1 MQKQSPRAAASCS
14 RNNHVRRGLEDLLS
28 PRKGKEPPV
37 VKAVVHNPYNS
48 PLSLYSTENIA
59 ETLAKQTEV
68 LTEGQISGDEEGPE
82 NLSFKQK
89 SAVFQLLEEQSKQD
103 SGPYVKSAPSTQV
116 RKPKT
121 APPPPPK
128 PKPPSNEQYYNGYD
142 SHQQVQQNQQR
153 SSRVEYQTTQEVV
166 NQYQYQQE
174 KPIQYQQTTVYQTSS
189 HQRSPG
195 YQSPLRENY
204 QEPSYQT
211 SVSSYQHYQNQQP
224 PATNYQQTYQKST
237 YQQQTQGYQ
246 SPTVTVK
253 QQYPG
258 YQSPTTTAYQQL
270 NQVNYQQNQNYQTR
284 SPDYQQTQQ
293 PTNYQQTQQQAQ
305 KQTNY
310 QQNQQQTNYQQNQ
323 QASRQQV
330 NYQQNQQSSQ
340 QQINYQQPTQQQT
353 NYQKTQQT
361 NVQQQKTSQSPT
373 AVSKAEFKIGPPPP
387 PRGASTKHQQ
397 QDSNMTA
404 IYKQQYEQHLQKQYE
419 QQQLLM
425 NNHVDESMAPKA
437 HIIEED
443 IFEHN
448 STSGTPIT
456 YKAPPAAPPK
466 PNWPPPPSQDSY
478 RSPMPDSPK
487 IGGGQTVA
495 SAWPPKKSSAVDL
508 PKTGFNTQAIRETG
522 GGRRCV
528 WPPPG
533 DEFRSGRNTPQSP
546 ITGRRIQWNPS
557 PSPPLLRKTVSPV
570 RRKDINWPPSA
581 ATAYVNG
588 KENFHRGSP
597 KTTRK
602 ASWSA
607 LYSSTGE
614 VDGSQCVGH
623 ADLTATANG
632 LLLSS
637 SQSYCSFELY
647 TFSSL

>member
-1 MQKQSPRAAASCS
+1 MAFAQFQGKTSALR
-14 RNNHVRRGLEDLLS
+14 EDLLS

-82 NLSFKQK
+82 SLSFKQK
-89 SAVFQLLEEQSKQD
+89 SAVFQLLEEQAKQD
-103 SGPYVKSAPSTQV
+103 SGPYVKSAQNTQV

-121 APPPPPK
+121 APPPPPPK

-211 SVSSYQHYQNQQP
+211 SVSGYQHYQNQQP
-224 PATNYQQTYQKST
+224 QATNYQQTYQKST

-246 SPTVTVK
+246 SPTVK
-253 QQYPG
+253 QQHPG
-258 YQSPTTTAYQQL
+258 YQSPTTTTYQQL

-284 SPDYQQTQQ
+284 GSDHQQTQQ
-293 PTNYQQTQQQAQ
+293 PPSYQQTQQQTQ

-323 QASRQQV
+323 QATRQQV

-340 QQINYQQPTQQQT
+340 QASYQQPTQQQT
-353 NYQKTQQT
+353 NYQKSQQT
-361 NVQQQKTSQSPT
+361 NVQQQKASQSPT

-397 QDSNMTA
+397 QDSNMAA

-425 NNHVDESMAPKA
+425 NNHVDESMVPKA

-448 STSGTPIT
+448 SSSGTPIT

-466 PNWPPPPSQDSY
+466 PNWPPPPSQDAF
-478 RSPMPDSPK
+478 RSPMPDSPR
-487 IGGGQTVA
+487 IEGAQTVA

-528 WPPPG
+528 WPPPS
-533 DEFRSGRNTPQSP
+533 DEFHSGRNTPQSP

-557 PSPPLLRKTVSPV
+557 PSPPLLRKTISPA
-570 RRKDINWPPSA
+570 RRKDINWPPA
-581 ATAYVNG
+581 APTAYMNG

-607 LYSSTGE
+607 LCSSTGE
-614 VDGSQCVGH
+614 ADGSQCEGH